1 MVMVMGV
8 KVGDLVR
15 VGPKVHQEGIP
26 LNRTGIVIRH
36 GGVVIDHFTKSECD
50 TWFIQF
56 TNGNTMKFHYM
67 WLEIVRSA

>member
-1 MVMVMGV
+1 MIAMGV

-15 VGPKVHQEGIP
+15 VGTKVHQEGIP
-26 LNRTGIVIRH
+26 LNRMGIVIRH
-36 GGVVIDHFTKSECD
+36 GGMILDDFTLNECD

-56 TNGNTMKFHYM
+56 TNGNTMKFHHM